1 MGEEA
6 GEGVGIEWRVRLASA
21 FHCDEVDQNWNDEG
35 GNGVDIPPL
44 IAPDDR
50 HLEFM

>member
-6 GEGVGIEWRVRLASA
+6 GEGAGVEWRVGLASV
-21 FHCDEVDQNWNDEG
+21 FHCDEG

-44 IAPDDR
+44 IAPNNR